1 MIDQDIL
8 LRVAKFVDE
17 KKINICESYNEWLQV
32 GFCCASAGERGRD
45 AYHLF
50 SMQSTKYDAEECNAQ
65 FNACWKGYKG
75 ENNNYNNIFALLKR
89 EGINFKEV
97 LSGQNVARH
106 RGTREKTS
114 LYNKPATQQENTA
127 QINTSSFALPAYA
140 GDIFNDVLKL
150 ARTAEQQE
158 AAFLAF
164 LCGCAAC
171 CPKLRFCYDGRMWN
185 TNFYYMLIA
194 PAASGKS
201 IISVIRTLFAD
212 VQKSRE
218 LKYNLAREEYKKKLK
233 ETAKEDRELLEE
245 PKIST
250 FFLPADTTAPALLN
264 ILKDNNGE
272 GIIWESELDTLT
284 RSIKGE
290 YGGFDD
296 LLRNNWGG
304 EPLTYTRKII
314 KDIVTINNPQMGAV
328 LAGTEGQFPRFI
340 RSAENGLFSR
350 FLFGSLPLS
359 VEWANL
365 FEVQDK
371 TEELQRIRDRV
382 TAMAEKAKGE
392 AITIQFT
399 AKQKQEHTQFFE
411 RLMRDIYPLMG
422 GAFVAQIRRLGVA
435 ALKIAAVI
443 TYVANATQFG
453 QNTPICNNEAFKI
466 ALFLVERAIWQASEI
481 YNLLPQQD
489 AGGKKKREQ
498 EQIYNALPPIF
509 ALADLPASMSQA
521 TRYRLLA
528 SWQAA
533 GMITKEKQQ
542 YKKMQL

>member
-1 MIDQDIL
+1 MNDDIL
-8 LRVAKFVDE
+8 YKVAKFVDA
-17 KKINICESYNEWLQV
+17 KKINICETYNEWLQV
-32 GFCCASAGERGRD
+32 AFSCASAGENGRD
-45 AYHLF
+45 AFHLF

-65 FNACWKGYKG
+65 FNACWKSYKG
-75 ENNNYNNIFALLKR
+75 QGRNYNNIFALLKR
-89 EGINFKEV
+89 VGVSFKEEI
-97 LSGQNVARH
+97 S
-106 RGTREKTS
+106 K
-114 LYNKPATQQENTA
+114 NKPAYELQKSINKNIENKQVSQSQNTDL
-127 QINTSSFALPAYA
+127 NTTSSFSLPCYV
-140 GDIFNDVLKL
+140 GEIFLDVLKL

-158 AAFLAF
+158 AALISFIA
-164 LCGCAAC
+164 GCSAC
-171 CPKLRFCYDGRMWN
+171 CPKLRFSYDGRLWN

-201 IISVIRTLFAD
+201 IISTIRGLFAD
-212 VQKSRE
+212 VQKNRE

-264 ILKDNNGE
+264 ILKDNGGE

-314 KDIVTINNPQMGAV
+314 KDIVTINNPQMSAV

-350 FLFGSLPLS
+350 FLFGSLPLTL
-359 VEWANL
+359 EWANL

-371 TEELQRIRDRV
+371 GEELQRIREKI
-382 TAMAEKAKGE
+382 TALAERAKGE
-392 AITIQFT
+392 SITIQFT
-399 AKQKQEHTQFFE
+399 AKQKAEHTQFFE

-422 GAFVAQIRRLGVA
+422 GAFVAQIRRLGVC
-435 ALKIAAVI
+435 ALKLASTI
-443 TYVANATQFG
+443 TYVSNVTQYG
-453 QNTPICNNEAFKI
+453 QHTNVCNNEAFQL
-466 ALFLVERAIWQASEI
+466 ALFLVQRAIYTAAEI
-481 YNLLPQQD
+481 YNLLPVQD
-489 AGGKKKREQ
+489 AGTKKKREQ
-498 EQIYNALPPIF
+498 EQLYNSLPSSF
-509 ALADLPASMSQA
+509 ALADLPQTMSQA
-521 TRYRLLA
+521 TKYRLLG
-528 SWQAA
+528 SWQSA
-533 GMITKEKQQ
+533 GMIIKEKQQ
-542 YKKMQL
+542 YKKIQL